1 MKDILEN
8 INLNVMAIDLFER
21 KNRKA
26 INYVMHRLVSLG
38 NVYDTAYENAI
49 LHVAMEKNVNLI

>member
-8 INLNVMAIDLFER
+8 INLRAVPIDLFER

-26 INYVMHRLVSLG
+26 INYVMHKLVSLG
-38 NVYDTAYENAI
+38 NDYDTAYENAI
-49 LHVAMEKNVNLI
+49 LHVALEKNVNLI